1 MKICSSDMKR
11 SALIMLMLNSFC
23 AFSYEAPVSALYPA
37 EEVQLGVEN
46 TLTCFVNHFYPPDIK
61 VSWTKN
67 GQPLSEGVSLS
78 RYYPNNDQTFHQFST
93 LTFTPTEEDIY
104 SCTVEHSALDRP
116 ITRIWEPEF
125 SQPSLTPDIV
135 FGVGM
140 AVALLGI
147 AVGLLYSPVGT
158 FESSGIATALW
169 RASQRDPSLAA
180 SDTAQEIHTAHQP
193 RAPRD
198 WADLMEE
205 VEPIPLLFEDVF
217 RREGDDDADGETGS
231 DILELDDMEEGE
243 EDSTFPTQSR
253 PPSSTEAAAPVDNNR
268 YKVCKRAAAKL
279 NIPWPAAQDMEGAT
293 RDLYD
298 GKRLPPTR
306 PPAKQL
312 LPKKTASFQ
321 AYGAIMGLGGCVRR
335 SLTTPI

>member
-23 AFSYEAPVSALYPA
+23 AFSYVPHEVTYFVGCFLNGTTEVQFEFDTAEILYVDFQKEEAVYTVPKFVDPDPSQVLAGLSIIRDALTNKYLCLAITAGCAEVENNPPEEKDAPESVLYPA

-67 GQPLSEGVSLS
+67 GRPLSEGVSLN

-104 SCTVEHSALDRP
+104 TCTVEHSALDRP

-147 AVGLLYSPVGT
+147 AVGVFL
-158 FESSGIATALW
+158 IAKAHYE
-169 RASQRDPSLAA
+169 QNSL
-180 SDTAQEIHTAHQP
+180 SH
-193 RAPRD
+193 
-198 WADLMEE
+198 
-205 VEPIPLLFEDVF
+205 
-217 RREGDDDADGETGS
+217 
-231 DILELDDMEEGE
+231 
-243 EDSTFPTQSR
+243 
-253 PPSSTEAAAPVDNNR
+253 
-268 YKVCKRAAAKL
+268 
-279 NIPWPAAQDMEGAT
+279 
-293 RDLYD
+293 
-298 GKRLPPTR
+298 
-306 PPAKQL
+306 
-312 LPKKTASFQ
+312 
-321 AYGAIMGLGGCVRR
+321 
-335 SLTTPI
+335 

>member
-23 AFSYEAPVSALYPA
+23 AFSYVPHEITCFVGCFLNGTTEVQAEFDAAEILYVDFQKEEVVYTFPKFVDVDPSQVLASSIIINYALTSKDFCLAITAGCAAVENNPPEEKEAPVSALYPA

-67 GQPLSEGVSLS
+67 GQPLSLPHSESAIIGLLLVW
-78 RYYPNNDQTFHQFST
+78 FHQFST

-147 AVGLLYSPVGT
+147 AVGVFL
-158 FESSGIATALW
+158 IAKAHYE
-169 RASQRDPSLAA
+169 QNSL
-180 SDTAQEIHTAHQP
+180 SH
-193 RAPRD
+193 
-198 WADLMEE
+198 
-205 VEPIPLLFEDVF
+205 
-217 RREGDDDADGETGS
+217 
-231 DILELDDMEEGE
+231 
-243 EDSTFPTQSR
+243 
-253 PPSSTEAAAPVDNNR
+253 
-268 YKVCKRAAAKL
+268 
-279 NIPWPAAQDMEGAT
+279 
-293 RDLYD
+293 
-298 GKRLPPTR
+298 
-306 PPAKQL
+306 
-312 LPKKTASFQ
+312 
-321 AYGAIMGLGGCVRR
+321 
-335 SLTTPI
+335 